1 MKNLY
6 TKKEFIASINEQSL
20 NEGLWSWIKK
30 GIKAKKGAKMIDDLV
45 AKYNV
50 EIDKAF
56 NSLQNVEAPKMINKE
71 FASYKYSTEGIITE
85 ADFGFGKPKS
95 EPETFDPDSPETA
108 TKNTEEVKD
117 LVNLKPEQ
125 IKTLTEQ
132 VKKRISDLGE
142 RFIEEVN
149 GVIAK
154 LNKNPK
160 YSSEGLK
167 EYAKTKRFEMMDRI
181 YQKWYDF
188 YKKIGNTEKIKEVN
202 KIKVNNQMELKKS
215 IRELQN
221 QIKSEA
227 DTAEKEQKQ
236 KDDLA
241 SKESDEEF
249 RKSTEDTSVPK
260 IKKGAKYLYNS
271 QKYGRDINVYVAA
284 NKLGVDENGQKD
296 DAHLKHVR
304 VKSDD
309 EKYFWVIP
317 SDLQAIT
324 IP

>member
-6 TKKEFIASINEQSL
+6 TKKQFIVSINEQPL
-20 NEGLWSWIKK
+20 NEGLWSWIRK
-30 GIKAKKGAKMIDDLV
+30 GIKAKRGAKLIDDLV
-45 AKYNV
+45 AKYNQ

-56 NSLQNVEAPKMINKE
+56 NSLQNVEAPKMASKE
-71 FASYKYSTEGIITE
+71 FANYKYPTEGIIME
-85 ADFGFGKPKS
+85 ASFGFGKS
-95 EPETFDPDSPETA
+95 NDEPEAFDPDSPETA

-132 VKKRISDLGE
+132 VKKRISDLGN

-154 LNKNPK
+154 LNKDPK

-167 EYAKTKRFEMMDRI
+167 EYAKTKRYEMMDRI
-181 YQKWYDF
+181 YQKWYEF

-202 KIKVNNQMELKKS
+202 KIKVNNQIELKKS
-215 IRELQN
+215 ITELQN
-221 QIKSEA
+221 QIKSETDAA
-227 DTAEKEQKQ
+227 DKEQKQ
-236 KDDLA
+236 KDELS

-249 RKSTEDTSVPK
+249 RKSTEEEAVPK

-271 QKYGRDINVYVAA
+271 KTYDKDINVFVVSS
-284 NKLGVDENGQKD
+284 KLGVDENGQKD
-296 DAHLKHVR
+296 DAHSKHVR

-317 SDLQAIT
+317 SDLQSIAI
-324 IP
+324 P